1 MEWRNIYHQ
10 RDDADDDG
18 FSPLVSI
25 HREHADGSQWSGEL
39 LSINGMML
47 VMMDFRLLFHFIVNT
62 PMVHN
67 GVANYQPS
75 TGRC

>member
-1 MEWRNIYHQ
+1 MTEWRNIYHQ

-39 LSINGMML
+39 STINGTML
-47 VMMDFRLLFHFIVNT
+47 MTIGFRLLFQSIVNT
-62 PMVHN
+62 PMVHD
-67 GVANYQPS
+67 GVANYQTS
-75 TGRC
+75 TG

>member
-1 MEWRNIYHQ
+1 MVVTCCHH
-10 RDDADDDG
+10 RDNADDKG
-18 FSPLVSI
+18 FSPLVSL

-39 LSINGMML
+39 STINGTML
-47 VMMDFRLLFHFIVNT
+47 MMMDFRLLFHSIVNT

-67 GVANYQPS
+67 GVAIYLPS